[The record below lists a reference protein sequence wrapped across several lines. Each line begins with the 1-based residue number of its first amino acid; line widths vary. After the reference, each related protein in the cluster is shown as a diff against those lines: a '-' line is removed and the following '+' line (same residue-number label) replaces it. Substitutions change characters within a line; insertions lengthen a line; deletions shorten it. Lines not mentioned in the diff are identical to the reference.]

1 MTWLLKRLADE
12 MNLHDF
18 SILTAM
24 NITSAMEQNGFF
36 SSAKWNG
43 ISDRDGTY
51 RISEIVIGIF
61 PCSIRIGTFK
71 IPTHLIM
78 DQTPMLPMLP
88 LDGVFHA

>member
-1 MTWLLKRLADE
+1 M
-12 MNLHDF
+12 
-18 SILTAM
+18 
-24 NITSAMEQNGFF
+24 FF
-36 SSAKWNG
+36 STAKCNE
-43 ISDRDGTY
+43 ISDGNGKY

-61 PCSIRIGTFK
+61 PFSIRSGTFK